1 LLRRVFSYPG
11 VHDLES
17 KEQIVNRELVF
28 IVYASDIDASV
39 AFYSDLL
46 GLETDFV
53 TPRYVT
59 FALGEGVFLAL
70 WSGNANSLE
79 GAANR
84 TSEVCLNVPAE
95 EVTTT
100 FEQWKNKG
108 VTILREPYE
117 EVFGTTFVIEDPDG
131 NLIRVAPID

>member
-1 LLRRVFSYPG
+1 M
-11 VHDLES
+11 
-17 KEQIVNRELVF
+17 NRELVF
-28 IVYASDIDASV
+28 IVYASDIDTSV

-59 FALGEGVFLAL
+59 FALGEAVYLAL
-70 WSGNANSLE
+70 WSGNAEALE

-84 TSEVCLNVPAE
+84 TSEVCLNVPADE
-95 EVTTT
+95 ISAT

-108 VTILREPYE
+108 VTVLREPYE
-117 EVFGTTFVIEDPDG
+117 EVFGTTFVVADPDG